1 MKKLAE
7 ISIKK
12 LIIIDVI
19 LAVIFCIV
27 AFWQG
32 LVVKEYTIE
41 SDEITKEISFVVV
54 SDLHSV
60 IFGEGQSELVSKID
74 AASPDAILIPGDI
87 ADEET
92 PIEGT
97 KLLLEKIAHRY
108 PCFYVTGNH
117 EYYTNDIDGII
128 ETIESYGVTVLSGE
142 TTEASIN
149 NQTITIGGVD
159 DPAAFYEDGW
169 WEIKENDRYDVWEDQ
184 VYEVCDKNQRE
195 GFSVLLTH
203 RPEYARHYKNR
214 SFDLVV
220 AGHAH
225 GGQFRIPG
233 IINGI
238 YSPGQGLFPEY
249 TGGVYDIGD
258 TKMVVSRG
266 LCINWKPRF
275 FNPPEL
281 TVINIEPKN
290 KE

>member
-7 ISIKK
+7 ISIKR
-12 LIIIDVI
+12 LIIIDVV
-19 LAVIFCIV
+19 LAIVFCIV

-54 SDLHSV
+54 SDLHNV
-60 IFGEGQSELVSKID
+60 FYDEGQSELVAEID
-74 AASPDAILIPGDI
+74 AISPDGILIPGDI

-92 PIEGT
+92 PIDGT
-97 KLLLEKIAHRY
+97 KAFLEKIAHRY

-117 EYYTNDIDGII
+117 EYYTNDIDGVI

-142 TTEASIN
+142 TAEVSIN

-169 WEIKENDRYDVWEDQ
+169 WDVVDDDRYDVWEDQ
-184 VYEVCDKNQRE
+184 LYDVYTMNKKE
-195 GFSVLLTH
+195 GFSLLLTH
-203 RPEYARHYKNR
+203 RPEYARYYKNCG
-214 SFDLVV
+214 FDLVV